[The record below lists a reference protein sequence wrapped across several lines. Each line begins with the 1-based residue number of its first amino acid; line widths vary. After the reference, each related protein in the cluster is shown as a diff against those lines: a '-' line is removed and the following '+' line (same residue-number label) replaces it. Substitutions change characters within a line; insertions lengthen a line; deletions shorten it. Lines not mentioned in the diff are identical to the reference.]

1 PPHAQ
6 PHTLSLHDALP
17 ISLEGI
23 VALFALFLV
32 LALTVGFAQAGEV
45 GAAPRA
51 QKVVLLR
58 SSAVLVQD
66 ADTGEVVINKNSEA
80 VVPIASITKLMT
92 AMVLLDS
99 GVDLSM
105 RVVLAREDVDRY
117 KGSRSRLRTG
127 SVLTR
132 DELLLLALMASEN
145 RAGAALGRT
154 YPGGT
159 QAIVEAMNE
168 KAAELEMTDS
178 HFVDA
183 TGLSKRNVSSARDLA
198 KLVRAAH
205 GYPLIREYSTR
216 DRATVTAFG
225 RPLSFRNTNGLV
237 RSSHWE
243 IGLSKTGYISEA
255 GRRLFER
262 ICRLREYYLT
272 RAELALTRA
281 HIAAIAHFT
290 GTGGTLIEYG
300 SGESV
305 KSRLLL
311 RAMRP
316 SRYVPVDI
324 SEDALQAA
332 AARLAREFPRLDIVP
347 VMGDFS
353 RPLPLPVKGRRGSCA
368 VYFPGSTIGNLT
380 PEEAQAFL
388 AMTRGQARRMLV
400 GVDLKKDASVLY
412 AAYND
417 AKGVTAA
424 FNLNLLRRI
433 NRELGGDFDLRGFA
447 HYAFYNPGPG
457 RIEMHL
463 VSLARQ
469 TVSVG
474 EHRFAFDAGESIHT
488 ENSYKYSIDEFQAL
502 AAQAGLRG
510 A

>member
-1 PPHAQ
+1 MNLLAIFLWRRVYLTIMQ
-6 PHTLSLHDALP
+6 RRLHP
-17 ISLEGI
+17 LEGI

-45 GAAPRA
+45 SGAPRA

-105 RVVLAREDVDRY
+105 RVVLAREDVDTF
-117 KGSRSRLRTG
+117 KGTRSRLRTG

-159 QAIVEAMNE
+159 PALVEAMNE

-205 GYPLIREYSTR
+205 SYPLIREYSTR

-255 GRRLFER
+255 GRCL
-262 ICRLREYYLT
+262 
-272 RAELALTRA
+272 
-281 HIAAIAHFT
+281 
-290 GTGGTLIEYG
+290 
-300 SGESV
+300 V
-305 KSRLLL
+305 
-311 RAMRP
+311 MR
-316 SRYVPVDI
+316 V
-324 SEDALQAA
+324 
-332 AARLAREFPRLDIVP
+332 RLASKDLIVVLLDSWGKHSRV
-347 VMGDFS
+347 GDAN
-353 RPLPLPVKGRRGSCA
+353 R
-368 VYFPGSTIGNLT
+368 I
-380 PEEAQAFL
+380 
-388 AMTRGQARRMLV
+388 
-400 GVDLKKDASVLY
+400 KKWLESHTASQ
-412 AAYND
+412 
-417 AKGVTAA
+417 
-424 FNLNLLRRI
+424 R
-433 NRELGGDFDLRGFA
+433 
-447 HYAFYNPGPG
+447 
-457 RIEMHL
+457 
-463 VSLARQ
+463 S
-469 TVSVG
+469 S
-474 EHRFAFDAGESIHT
+474 
-488 ENSYKYSIDEFQAL
+488 
-502 AAQAGLRG
+502 
-510 A
+510 

>member
-1 PPHAQ
+1 MQ
-6 PHTLSLHDALP
+6 RRLHP
-17 ISLEGI
+17 LEGI

-66 ADTGEVVINKNSEA
+66 ADTGAVVINTNSEA

-132 DELLLLALMASEN
+132 AE
-145 RAGAALGRT
+145 LGRT

-159 QAIVEAMNE
+159 QALVEAMNE

-183 TGLSKRNVSSARDLA
+183 TGLSKGNVSSARDLA

-255 GRRLFER
+255 GRCL
-262 ICRLREYYLT
+262 
-272 RAELALTRA
+272 
-281 HIAAIAHFT
+281 
-290 GTGGTLIEYG
+290 
-300 SGESV
+300 V
-305 KSRLLL
+305 
-311 RAMRP
+311 MR
-316 SRYVPVDI
+316 V
-324 SEDALQAA
+324 
-332 AARLAREFPRLDIVP
+332 RLASKDLIVVLLDSWGKHSRV
-347 VMGDFS
+347 GDAN
-353 RPLPLPVKGRRGSCA
+353 R
-368 VYFPGSTIGNLT
+368 I
-380 PEEAQAFL
+380 
-388 AMTRGQARRMLV
+388 
-400 GVDLKKDASVLY
+400 KKWLESHAAS
-412 AAYND
+412 
-417 AKGVTAA
+417 
-424 FNLNLLRRI
+424 
-433 NRELGGDFDLRGFA
+433 
-447 HYAFYNPGPG
+447 
-457 RIEMHL
+457 
-463 VSLARQ
+463 S
-469 TVSVG
+469 
-474 EHRFAFDAGESIHT
+474 
-488 ENSYKYSIDEFQAL
+488 
-502 AAQAGLRG
+502 
-510 A
+510 

>member
-1 PPHAQ
+1 MNLLAIFLWRRVYSTIMQ
-6 PHTLSLHDALP
+6 RRLHP
-17 ISLEGI
+17 LEGI

-45 GAAPRA
+45 SGAPRA

-105 RVVLAREDVDRY
+105 RVVLAREDVDTF
-117 KGSRSRLRTG
+117 KGTRSRLRTG

-159 QAIVEAMNE
+159 PALVEAMNE
-168 KAAELEMTDS
+168 KAAELEMIDS

-255 GRRLFER
+255 GRCL
-262 ICRLREYYLT
+262 
-272 RAELALTRA
+272 
-281 HIAAIAHFT
+281 
-290 GTGGTLIEYG
+290 
-300 SGESV
+300 V
-305 KSRLLL
+305 
-311 RAMRP
+311 MR
-316 SRYVPVDI
+316 V
-324 SEDALQAA
+324 
-332 AARLAREFPRLDIVP
+332 RLASKDLIVVLLDSWGKHSRV
-347 VMGDFS
+347 GDAN
-353 RPLPLPVKGRRGSCA
+353 R
-368 VYFPGSTIGNLT
+368 I
-380 PEEAQAFL
+380 
-388 AMTRGQARRMLV
+388 
-400 GVDLKKDASVLY
+400 KKWLESHTASQ
-412 AAYND
+412 
-417 AKGVTAA
+417 
-424 FNLNLLRRI
+424 R
-433 NRELGGDFDLRGFA
+433 
-447 HYAFYNPGPG
+447 
-457 RIEMHL
+457 
-463 VSLARQ
+463 S
-469 TVSVG
+469 
-474 EHRFAFDAGESIHT
+474 
-488 ENSYKYSIDEFQAL
+488 
-502 AAQAGLRG
+502 
-510 A
+510 